1 VNVTELPVHTVVAGV
16 DILTEG
22 ITDGF
27 MVIVIELDVAVAGS
41 AQAELEVMTQVTAC
55 PLVSAVVVKVAL
67 LVPALVPSTFH
78 WYDGV
83 LPPLVGVAVNVTE
96 LPLHTV
102 VLGVEIVTDGVT
114 VPVTVI
120 VSELDVAVV
129 GDAQPELEV
138 KTQVTACPL
147 VRAVVV

>member
-1 VNVTELPVHTVVAGV
+1 
-16 DILTEG
+16 
-22 ITDGF
+22 
-27 MVIVIELDVAVAGS
+27 
-41 AQAELEVMTQVTAC
+41 
-55 PLVSAVVVKVAL
+55 
-67 LVPALVPSTFH
+67 
-78 WYDGV
+78 
-83 LPPLVGVAVNVTE
+83 
-96 LPLHTV
+96 LHTV

-114 VPVTVI
+114 VPVTVM

>member
-1 VNVTELPVHTVVAGV
+1 
-16 DILTEG
+16 
-22 ITDGF
+22 
-27 MVIVIELDVAVAGS
+27 M
-41 AQAELEVMTQVTAC
+41 
-55 PLVSAVVVKVAL
+55 
-67 LVPALVPSTFH
+67 
-78 WYDGV
+78 
-83 LPPLVGVAVNVTE
+83 NVTE

-114 VPVTVI
+114 VPVTVM

>member
-1 VNVTELPVHTVVAGV
+1 
-16 DILTEG
+16 
-22 ITDGF
+22 
-27 MVIVIELDVAVAGS
+27 
-41 AQAELEVMTQVTAC
+41 
-55 PLVSAVVVKVAL
+55 
-67 LVPALVPSTFH
+67 
-78 WYDGV
+78 
-83 LPPLVGVAVNVTE
+83 VNVTE

>member
-1 VNVTELPVHTVVAGV
+1 
-16 DILTEG
+16 
-22 ITDGF
+22 
-27 MVIVIELDVAVAGS
+27 M
-41 AQAELEVMTQVTAC
+41 
-55 PLVSAVVVKVAL
+55 
-67 LVPALVPSTFH
+67 
-78 WYDGV
+78 
-83 LPPLVGVAVNVTE
+83 NVTE